1 MKKRLFSI
9 LLAFALIFSSLWKPV
24 WAETKEV
31 SPQPEIGADGE
42 YIEGTAIVTVV
53 SPKKTSLTK
62 EGTASFDS
70 GITIEECYNF
80 GSAGALAQTE
90 EQRGFLSDKTWYI
103 SEVSSNAYSTKELI
117 NKLDDKA
124 YVMAVEPD
132 YKQYLN
138 DNAGDPL
145 AHEQWHLDGEG
156 SFACQSTGISFAS
169 TKPMEKKDTPVI
181 AVMDTGI
188 DHTHED
194 LAGHMWVNPNT
205 ALLPGMYGYNFT
217 DDTADCR
224 DTNGHGTHCAGT
236 IAAVSGNGKGIT
248 GISDAR
254 LMSLKIFDE
263 ERSTSNSII
272 IKALNYI
279 IQAKAAGVNITA
291 VNCSW
296 GGGNSSYAMPSLV
309 KQIGQGGTLFV
320 FASGND
326 GINHRPGIKATCPY
340 DLYAG
345 SYAENR
351 NYMVITGSSDVN
363 DMPSSFSDYG
373 ASDVDLFAPGENI
386 LSTYHEEV
394 YFPGVYEA
402 EVETQLTSALLR
414 FDSDVEPARLYTD
427 QQVGVRSDI
436 RTETAYEPTID
447 YRSNASSGCLKWTVD
462 LNTPNIRQQTAYLYM
477 DVTGEPFDPE
487 ATYYVSM
494 LFGGTDSDGIFSWDH
509 FTRVSSG
516 KLGSETNRFY
526 LAPDGKIYFKVIGL
540 EPNSKRTGT
549 MVYYLDDIGISR
561 ADPDISQFGKYEA
574 TSGTSMAAPMVTGA
588 AALLSQVYPG
598 DNVKNRKGRLLAC
611 TWQTPGMTGKC
622 VTGGVL
628 DLQKMNTYIPVP
640 EENNTTNTPSQ
651 PQTTVYKTNKQK
663 TKVKVKKIKI
673 KASKKTLKAG
683 KKLRLKAVVT
693 PSGASSKK
701 VKWTSSKKK
710 WATVTQR
717 GYVTAKK
724 KGVGHT
730 VRITATATDGSRK
743 KASVRIKIK
752 K

>member
-9 LLAFALIFSSLWKPV
+9 LLASALICSGLGKPV
-24 WAETKEV
+24 RAEAGEA
-31 SPQPEIGADGE
+31 SPQPKMYTDGE

-70 GITIEECYNF
+70 GITIEECYDF
-80 GSAGALAQTE
+80 GSAGALAQTGG
-90 EQRGFLSDKTWYI
+90 QRGFLSDKTLYI
-103 SEVSSNAYSTKELI
+103 SEVSSNTYSTRELI

-124 YVMAVEPD
+124 YVIAVEPD

-138 DNAGDPL
+138 DNTGDPL
-145 AHEQWHLDGEG
+145 AHEQWHLDGGG
-156 SFACQSTGISFAS
+156 SFSGQSAGISFAS
-169 TKPMEKKDTPVI
+169 TKSMEKKNTPVI

-194 LAGHMWVNPNT
+194 LADHMWVNPNT

-248 GISDAR
+248 GISEAR

-309 KQIGQGGTLFV
+309 KQIGQGGTLFI
-320 FASGND
+320 FASGNE
-326 GINHRPGIKATCPY
+326 GINHRPGVKATCPY
-340 DLYAG
+340 DLYTG
-345 SYAENR
+345 SYTENR

-386 LSTYHEEV
+386 LSTYPEEI
-394 YFPGVYEA
+394 YFPGVYQA
-402 EVETQLTSALLR
+402 EVETQLTSSLLR
-414 FDSDVEPARLYTD
+414 FDDSGETAGLYTD
-427 QQVGVRSDI
+427 REVGVQPVI
-436 RTETAYEPTID
+436 PAETAYEPDID
-447 YRSNASSGCLKWTVD
+447 YRSNASSGCLKWTID
-462 LNTPNIRQQTAYLYM
+462 LNAPNIRQQTAYLYM
-477 DVTGEPFDPE
+477 DVTDEQLDPE
-487 ATYYVSM
+487 AVYYVSM

-509 FTRVSSG
+509 VTRASSG

-526 LAPDGKIYFKVIGL
+526 VAPDGTVYFKVIGL

-561 ADPDISQFGKYEA
+561 ANPDTSLFGKYEA

-598 DNVKNRKGRLLAC
+598 DSVKNRKGRLLAC
-611 TWQTPGMTGKC
+611 TRQTQGITGKC

-628 DLQKMNTYIPVP
+628 DLQKMNTYVPVP
-640 EENNTTNTPSQ
+640 EENNTTNPPPN
-651 PQTTVYKTNKQK
+651 PQATVQTKKQK
-663 TKVKVKKIKI
+663 PKVKVKKIKI

-683 KKLRLKAVVT
+683 KKLSLRAVVT

-724 KGVGHT
+724 KGRGHT